1 MNRTSKSGSFT
12 TAVIGLAL
20 LVGAGTAQSVPIP
33 LPLGPLYFQF
43 NNLEQLDQ
51 SLTNS
56 INVPG
61 HGTAGNWG
69 VFNVSTIQLG
79 AVATPNQDISGG
91 TPFFTDGGIGG
102 PQVHGVFYGI
112 DLVSG
117 TRATGGSMDF
127 YWSDAGTI
135 DANCMNG
142 VGCAPNAATVAQF
155 TSGTFLAHLDFAS
168 GSDPLVATN
177 FITSTTDV
185 TSNLNN
191 GQANGFANVDAAAG
205 GAWAAAMDGNWFTP
219 VVNGSTVIRDARF
232 STFYNSLG
240 NGTWDGPSDSQIVGV
255 RSNDPFRV
263 FNVNV
268 VPEPQ
273 SLALLGIGLI
283 SMGLVRTRRRIGER
297 CVL

>member
-1 MNRTSKSGSFT
+1 M
-12 TAVIGLAL
+12 
-20 LVGAGTAQSVPIP
+20 
-33 LPLGPLYFQF
+33 
-43 NNLEQLDQ
+43 
-51 SLTNS
+51 
-56 INVPG
+56 
-61 HGTAGNWG
+61 
-69 VFNVSTIQLG
+69 G

-102 PQVHGVFYGI
+102 SQVHGIFYGI

-142 VGCAPNAATVAQF
+142 IGCSPNAATVAKF
-155 TSGTFLAHLDFAS
+155 TSGIFLAHVDFAS
-168 GSDPLVATN
+168 GSDPLIATN
-177 FITSTTDV
+177 FLTSSTDV

-191 GQANGFANVDAAAG
+191 GQATGFANVDAAAG
-205 GAWAAAMDGNWFTP
+205 GAWAAAMDGNWFAPT
-219 VVNGSTVIRDARF
+219 VNGSAVVRDARF

-240 NGTWDGPSDSQIVGV
+240 NGTWDDPSNSQISGL

-263 FNVNV
+263 FNVAA

-283 SMGLVRTRRRIGER
+283 GMGLVRTRRRIVELPLLNRTGCEQ
-297 CVL
+297 